1 MTAALT
7 MIDSTGPDGNLQGL
21 VDGLNGP
28 PGSAGAGRSPLA
40 DLCVRRGAALLV
52 AGVAAYSSYQHQRL
66 FAAAGGT
73 DPTGARLWPLSVD
86 GLVLLASLGLLRT
99 GPHTRRRDR
108 NTLWAAFGLGIAVS
122 LAANIAAA
130 PALGWQPVLVA
141 GWPPIALLLAVD
153 LLAHRPPPAP
163 SQPTPTPAHP
173 PATTGVSPTRAPRVA
188 PTGQQWLPLSSAC
201 GATTSANAQPGG
213 RRPAPSWTGSPA
225 PTTTAGP
232 SSPALRVSATPA
244 CWPTLNANVA
254 GCSSS

>member
-7 MIDSTGPDGNLQGL
+7 MIDSGVWSGDVQGL

-163 SQPTPTPAHP
+163 SQPSTDPAHP
-173 PATTGVSPTRAPRVA
+173 STPAGHDRHLPDPRYSGRADRAAVVTAEQRMWGYYQRQRAAGRTPTGAELDRVAGTTNYGRAVLARWRRAGRIPAT
-188 PTGQQWLPLSSAC
+188 
-201 GATTSANAQPGG
+201 
-213 RRPAPSWTGSPA
+213 
-225 PTTTAGP
+225 
-232 SSPALRVSATPA
+232 AL
-244 CWPTLNANVA
+244 
-254 GCSSS
+254 